1 MGKGD
6 TKLILP
12 ANISINIFYLAAVF
26 YAASLIVLP
35 LPKKAWSVVFLCIG
49 LAANL
54 VSTIIRHL
62 SIWPLLPM
70 YAEPFFLPV
79 CIAMMAVV
87 LICFKKTEQGL
98 YIVPLIIIFAL
109 IGVFFPNDFYLPIL
123 QSRTI
128 FSHIFFLFTTIAH
141 ACFGAGAVLALLFIF
156 RKDKGERPVFSK
168 FIIWGF
174 SCYSL
179 ALFSVQV
186 WSYLGWS
193 SPVVWTN
200 YILTSSAATWF
211 YYACFFHL
219 HLLKRWR
226 VEHRAAFVVAG
237 FILVFFFN
245 YLPETGRFRMP
256 VLIW

>member
-1 MGKGD
+1 M
-6 TKLILP
+6 TLP

-26 YAASLIVLP
+26 YAAGLIMLP
-35 LPKKAWSVVFLCIG
+35 LPKKAWSIFFLCLG

-70 YAEPFFLPV
+70 YAEPFFLPG

-98 YIVPLIIIFAL
+98 YIIPLIIIFAL

-156 RKDKGERPVFSK
+156 IKYEGDRPVF
-168 FIIWGF
+168 
-174 SCYSL
+174 
-179 ALFSVQV
+179 
-186 WSYLGWS
+186 
-193 SPVVWTN
+193 
-200 YILTSSAATWF
+200 
-211 YYACFFHL
+211 
-219 HLLKRWR
+219 
-226 VEHRAAFVVAG
+226 
-237 FILVFFFN
+237 
-245 YLPETGRFRMP
+245 
-256 VLIW
+256 